1 MHQGRKQEWRQEHKH
16 NQTQN
21 RLWEHTCDI
30 PKFPSLHGDVK
41 TDILIIG
48 GGGREHAIVKKI
60 KENPEV
66 TEL

>member
-41 TDILIIG
+41 TDVLIIG
-48 GGGREHAIVKKI
+48 GGAAGLLTAYFLK
-60 KENPEV
+60 
-66 TEL
+66 